1 MKLMNSS
8 KNKLAKIIFAKR
20 THSHLSI
27 VWTTF
32 WACMWD
38 KRKGKTCEGV
48 HKIAFQGEGEDSYRN
63 ISSIEKQYSLPSQG
77 LCMGLIVGL
86 GKQLWQ
92 AQRCLIQLLLL
103 LVPARAPAHTH
114 IYIYIYIFLNHW
126 WLSLLFFVITKK

>member
-8 KNKLAKIIFAKR
+8 KNKLAKIIFAKQ

-48 HKIAFQGEGEDSYRN
+48 HKIAFQGEGEDSHRN
-63 ISSIEKQYSLPSQG
+63 ISSIEKQYNLPSQG
-77 LCMGLIVGL
+77 LCMGLIAGL

-103 LVPARAPAHTH
+103 LVPTRAHARTHTH
-114 IYIYIYIFLNHW
+114 IYIYILNHW